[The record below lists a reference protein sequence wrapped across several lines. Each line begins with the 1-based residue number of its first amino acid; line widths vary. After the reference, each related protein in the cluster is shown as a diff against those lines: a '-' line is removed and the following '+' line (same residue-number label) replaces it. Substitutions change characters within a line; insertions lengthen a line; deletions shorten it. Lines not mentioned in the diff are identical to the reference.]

1 MGAASAAWDRADDS
15 EAAADRHKCPFEALS
30 RFLSA
35 RGLRYMWRAA
45 ISGGGAEGTMQQRWG
60 LPIVAWPSRLRPNYW
75 DGVALPLVLGSVVL
89 LAWASRQMGA
99 PYRLGQALAISLD
112 PRYLPEYGLRTVLRM
127 ALALAASL
135 AFSLAYAA
143 FAAKSRRAEKLLI
156 PVLDILQSVP
166 ILGFLSIT
174 VTGFIALFPGSLM
187 GYECAAIFAIFTS
200 QAWNMTFS
208 LYQSF
213 IGVPQDLRE
222 AARMY
227 HLSPWQSF
235 WQLEVPF
242 ATPQLIWNMMM
253 SVSGGWF
260 FVVASEAISVNGQD
274 VKLPGIGSYIALAIE
289 QRDLAAVGYAIL
301 AMLVLILIY
310 DQLLFRPLLAWAQ
323 RFKVEAVTQDEIEPP
338 WFLIMLQRARLFDV
352 MRSVFD
358 EAAALLSR
366 LARRAAPR
374 RAGAHRLRFGAA
386 GARWADLVWNG
397 LLIAGVAYALID
409 IARFVDSE
417 VGLREVLHVL
427 LLGLCTLARV
437 VVLIALA
444 ALIWVPIGVW
454 IGLRPRLAR
463 RVQPIVQFLAA
474 FPANLFFPVAV
485 VAILRFH
492 LNVEIWV
499 SPLMILGTQWY
510 ILFNV
515 IAGTLALPTDYQ
527 FVASNLGVSRF
538 LWWRRLILPAIFPA
552 FVTGAVTASGG
563 SWNASIVAE
572 IVRWGNDTLVAT
584 GIGAYIAEA
593 TEKGDFP
600 RIALGICV
608 LCVYVL
614 LFNRLLWR
622 RLYLLAEERLR
633 LD

>member
-1 MGAASAAWDRADDS
+1 
-15 EAAADRHKCPFEALS
+15 
-30 RFLSA
+30 
-35 RGLRYMWRAA
+35 
-45 ISGGGAEGTMQQRWG
+45 MQQRWG

-75 DGVALPLVLGSVVL
+75 DGIALPLVLGSVVL

-99 PYRLGQALAISLD
+99 PYRLGQTLAISLD

-242 ATPQLIWNMMM
+242 AMPQLIWNMMM

>member
-1 MGAASAAWDRADDS
+1 MA
-15 EAAADRHKCPFEALS
+15 
-30 RFLSA
+30 
-35 RGLRYMWRAA
+35 
-45 ISGGGAEGTMQQRWG
+45 QRWG
-60 LPIVAWPSRLRPNYW
+60 LPIVAWPSRLRPNVW
-75 DGVALPLVLGSVVL
+75 DGVALPLVLGTLVVI
-89 LAWASRQMGA
+89 AWASKQMNA
-99 PYRLGQALAISLD
+99 PYQLGEALPISLD
-112 PRYLPEYGLRTVLRM
+112 PRNLPEYGLRTVLRM
-127 ALALAASL
+127 ALALGVSL

-143 FAAKSRRAEKLLI
+143 LAAKIRRAEKLLI

-174 VTGFIALFPGSLM
+174 VTGFVALFPGRLL

-213 IGVPQDLRE
+213 IGVPMDLRE

-242 ATPQLIWNMMM
+242 ALPNLIWNMMM

-260 FVVASEAISVNGQD
+260 FVVASEAIEVAGQD
-274 VKLPGIGSYIALAIE
+274 VKLPGIGSYIALATE
-289 QRDLAAVGYAIL
+289 QRDWAAVGYAIF
-301 AMLVLILIY
+301 AMLIFILLY

-323 RFKVEAVTQDEIEPP
+323 RFKVEAVGADEVEPP
-338 WFLIMLQRARLFDV
+338 WFLTMLQRARLFDLLRGV
-352 MRSVFD
+352 FESVL
-358 EAAALLSR
+358 ALMSR
-366 LARRAAPR
+366 AQRAVPR
-374 RAGAHRLRFGAA
+374 RARGMRAGLV
-386 GARWADLVWNG
+386 GARWLDLGWN
-397 LLIAGVAYALID
+397 LILAAGTLAALVYIVD
-409 IARFVDSE
+409 FVRSE
-417 VGLREVLHVL
+417 VGLDEVLRVL
-427 LLGLCTLARV
+427 LLGLVTLLRV

-444 ALIWVPIGVW
+444 AVIWVPIGVW
-454 IGLRPRLAR
+454 IGLRPNLAH
-463 RVQPIVQFLAA
+463 RVQPVVQFLAA
-474 FPANLFFPVAV
+474 FPANLFFPVV
-485 VAILRFH
+485 VSVIVAYH
-492 LNVEIWV
+492 LNVEVWL

-527 FVASNLGVSRF
+527 LVASNLGVTRL
-538 LWWRRLILPAIFPA
+538 LWWRRLILPGIFPA

-572 IVRWGNDTLVAT
+572 VAKWGNTTLVAT
-584 GIGAYIAEA
+584 GLGAYIAQE
-593 TEKGDFP
+593 TERGDFP
-600 RIALGICV
+600 RIALGISV
-608 LCVYVL
+608 LCLYVL

-622 RLYLLAEERLR
+622 RLYNLAEERLR